1 MTLYEG
7 EASSGPDAAVEVT
20 REARRRLETLFDD
33 HNRWLWRLAL
43 RMTSDP
49 EAARDLVQE
58 TFLRAAR
65 HIDRIPRDSG
75 GPWLGRALVNLCRD
89 RFRRLDVRDR
99 AEPQQ
104 RALAPREP
112 DQEAALVARLT
123 VEKGVARL
131 PPRRRA
137 VLVLCEL
144 EGREVADVA
153 ALLGLRQATVRWH
166 LMAARRQLRRWL
178 ESE

>member
-1 MTLYEG
+1 MSLYEEG
-7 EASSGPDAAVEVT
+7 AATGPDAAAEVAE
-20 REARRRLETLFDD
+20 EAHRRLETLFDD
-33 HNRWLWRLAL
+33 HHRWLWRLAL

-65 HIDRIPRDSG
+65 HIDRIPRDTG

-104 RALAPREP
+104 RALTPPEP

-123 VEKGVARL
+123 VEKAVASL

-153 ALLGLRQATVRWH
+153 TLLGVQQVTVRWH
-166 LMAARRQLRRWL
+166 LMAARRQLRKWL
-178 ESE
+178 EDE

>member
-1 MTLYEG
+1 MALYG
-7 EASSGPDAAVEVT
+7 GDAGTDPDVAAEAAEA
-20 REARRRLETLFDD
+20 ARRRLEALFDD
-33 HNRWLWRLAL
+33 HHRWLWRLAL

-49 EAARDLVQE
+49 EVAQDLVQE

-65 HIDRIPRDSG
+65 HIDRIPRDAG

-89 RFRRLDVRDR
+89 RYRRLDVRER

-104 RALAPREP
+104 RALVPPEP

-123 VEKGVARL
+123 VEKAVASLR
-131 PPRRRA
+131 PRRRA

-153 ALLGLRQATVRWH
+153 ALLGLRQVTVRWH

-178 ESE
+178 EDT